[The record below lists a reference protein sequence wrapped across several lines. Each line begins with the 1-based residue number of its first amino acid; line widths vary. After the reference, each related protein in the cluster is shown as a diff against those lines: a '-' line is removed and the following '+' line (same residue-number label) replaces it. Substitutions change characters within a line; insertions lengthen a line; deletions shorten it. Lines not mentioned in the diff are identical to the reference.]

1 MPSAYAHYRLGE
13 RVRNSVGK
21 AEKRIIDAHPELF
34 YIGLHGPDILFY
46 YRPFKENPVSEAAHE
61 MHRKTGRSFFSS
73 ADSVIRTGREKDA
86 HLAYI
91 YGFICHFALDASCH
105 AYINKKAAEGDFS
118 HAEIESELDRE
129 LMVMDGLDPV
139 SHKLTEH
146 IVSSKQNAEIIS
158 DFYRSI
164 TPGQVK
170 LSIKSMVFC
179 LNALTAPSRIKRTLL
194 FSLLKLFKHYE
205 EVSSFVINYEKSSE
219 CSESVALL
227 LDMYQSAEAAA
238 VSLVESYGRYL
249 EGSASLSE
257 YYDLTFEGRRK
268 QAAVSQEKK
277 EETAESSSAPEPEL
291 KSEDSKTEKA
301 VEAEVSET
309 EKAVETEDSETG
321 IITEPQENEKE
332 AAK

>member
-21 AEKRIIDAHPELF
+21 AEKRIIDAYPELF

-73 ADSVIRTGREKDA
+73 AASVIRTGREKDA

-105 AYINKKAAEGDFS
+105 AYINRKAAEGDFS

-139 SHKLTEH
+139 SHKLTTH
-146 IVSSKQNAEIIS
+146 IVPSKMNAEIIS

-170 LSIKSMVFC
+170 LSIKSMIFC
-179 LNALTAPSRIKRTLL
+179 LNALTAPSKIKRTLL

-205 EVSSFVINYEKSSE
+205 EVSSFVINYEKSLE

-238 VSLVESYGRYL
+238 VSLVEGYGRYL

-268 QAAVSQEKK
+268 QAAAPPENK
-277 EETAESSSAPEPEL
+277 EENTDGGSIPKPEL
-291 KSEDSKTEKA
+291 K
-301 VEAEVSET
+301 
-309 EKAVETEDSETG
+309 TEDSEEETD
-321 IITEPQENEKE
+321 TETDTKEE
-332 AAK
+332 AAADFSEGNTESEKTPETGEI